1 MSGLFMNYQEIIS
14 KIYDEIK
21 CDFGKG
27 KVADYIPALANIN
40 CKKYGVAISTISG
53 AKFNFGD
60 AEERFS
66 IQSISKVFTLTM
78 AFGRLKEN
86 IWQRVGKEPSGNPF
100 NSLVQLEYENGRPRN
115 PFINAGALVLAD
127 IVLSEYEHP
136 QDKLLE
142 FVRELSGNKDINF
155 DLEVAASEKEKGF
168 RNAAL
173 GNFMKSFGNITNN
186 IDAVLDFYFHQCSIS
201 MSCIDLARSFLFLA
215 NHGIIPGNK
224 KKILTMSESK
234 RISSLMLTCG
244 LYDESGDFA
253 FRTGM
258 PGKSGVG
265 GGIVA
270 VIPKELAICVWS
282 PELNKHGNSHLGV
295 ETLERFTTMTGV
307 SIF

>member
-1 MSGLFMNYQEIIS
+1 MNYQEIIS
-14 KIYDEIK
+14 KIYDVIK

-40 CKKYGVAISTISG
+40 PKKYGVAISTIPG
-53 AKFNFGD
+53 EEFYFGE
-60 AEERFS
+60 AEEKFS

-78 AFGRLKEN
+78 AFSRLKGN

-100 NSLVQLEYENGRPRN
+100 NSLVQLEYENGKPRN

-127 IVLSEYEHP
+127 IVLSEYENP
-136 QDKLLE
+136 QNKLIE
-142 FVRELSGNKDINF
+142 FVRELSGNGDINF
-155 DLEVAASEKEKGF
+155 DLEVAASEKERGF

-173 GNFMKSFGNITNN
+173 GNFMKSFRNINNN

-215 NHGIIPGNK
+215 NHGMIPGND

-253 FRTGM
+253 FRVGM

-270 VIPKELAICVWS
+270 IIPKELAICVWS
-282 PELNKHGNSHLGV
+282 PELDKYGNSYLGV